1 MFDWLRK
8 RDWKNSSSHLLL
20 LSKFMEGDSP
30 DHYMDAEHWK
40 SALNE
45 SPKKAIKGF
54 VKDGMLEPA
63 ELTQLMDFKFKVSEL
78 KSMLKNR
85 QLKMSGR
92 KVNLIDR
99 LIENDAPGMEKATND
114 ISVFKCSEGGKILVN
129 DYLYKAKEERER
141 AEKIALNLLKE
152 RSFKKSVEVVAR
164 YEASQVFPRGLGID
178 WNCNSGKTDIEVLNT
193 IFGKPP
199 SILNDVDDRRLE
211 NLRLAAAMM
220 HLWGTNS
227 PSHWLPDDFDTE
239 IYMES
244 DVVARMLVF
253 YALHQRQM
261 KYYKQAGV
269 RTVEILTIDDSNTC
283 SACKKL
289 SNKKYIID
297 KVPELP
303 NPNCTCKIGCRCTA
317 VAKDL

>member
-8 RDWKNSSSHLLL
+8 KSWENSSSHLLL
-20 LSKFMEGDSP
+20 LSKFMKGDSP
-30 DHYMDAEHWK
+30 DHFMHAEHWK
-40 SALNE
+40 TVLNE

-63 ELTQLMDFKFKVSEL
+63 ELPELMEFKFKVSEL
-78 KSMLKNR
+78 KNMLKKR
-85 QLKMSGR
+85 QLKVSGR
-92 KVNLIDR
+92 KADLIER
-99 LIENDAPGMEKATND
+99 LIENDAPGMKKATND
-114 ISVFKCSEGGKILVN
+114 ISVFKCSEVGKILAN
-129 DYLYKAKEERER
+129 DYLSQAKEEREK
-141 AEKIALNLLKE
+141 AEKEVLNLLKE
-152 RSFKKSVEVVAR
+152 RSFKKSVEVVAG

-178 WNCNSGKTDIEVLNT
+178 WDSYSGESNVDVLNT

-199 SILNDVDDRRLE
+199 SILKDVHDMRLE
-211 NLRLAAAMM
+211 SLRFAAAMM
-220 HLWGTNS
+220 HLWGTNTA
-227 PSHWLPDDFDTE
+227 SHWLPDNFDTG

-253 YALHQRQM
+253 YALHQRQV

-269 RTVEILTIDDSNTC
+269 KTVEVLTVDDSNTC
-283 SACKKL
+283 TACKKL
-289 SNKKYIID
+289 SKKKYRID

-303 NPNCTCKIGCRCTA
+303 NPNCTCKIGCRCTT